1 MKNNKEKGK
10 IFTGLVRFV
19 SGIIWAMC
27 LKASAMIRRNC
38 IISRFSYMIKRILE
52 RVLGKIKYKKGRKG
66 VILQVIMR
74 GI

>member
-1 MKNNKEKGK
+1 MKNSKEKGK

-19 SGIIWAMC
+19 SGIIGAMC
-27 LKASAMIRRNC
+27 LKAAAMIRRNC
-38 IISRFSYMIKRILE
+38 IISRFSYMIKRNLE